1 VLGLIVASALLAGGA
16 IAMLWRD
23 SQRALTLRGIVH
35 ALAHLP
41 LARTAGVLSLCG
53 GVALASMIVLDG
65 DGLPPLP
72 ACAMLAALLVGCSL
86 AAALVSIAAA
96 HVAIALA
103 RRVVLAVTR
112 AIAQGRDAG
121 TLRFTRL
128 AFVIAPLGGASL
140 LAAGRGLRAPPSFV
154 R

>member
-1 VLGLIVASALLAGGA
+1 
-16 IAMLWRD
+16 
-23 SQRALTLRGIVH
+23 
-35 ALAHLP
+35 
-41 LARTAGVLSLCG
+41 VLSLCG